1 MIILGAIG
9 NTARQNRDDY
19 RILSGGGTTW
29 TLKAHIAVAQPLV
42 LRKWKRK

>member
-19 RILSGGGTTW
+19 RILSGGGYCMDI
-29 TLKAHIAVAQPLV
+29 KKPYSSCPAIGG
-42 LRKWKRK
+42 